1 MFIGAII
8 YIGVYEELDISMYWN
23 TDFNKGLYIHF
34 QAIFH
39 SADSSKLNDIA
50 ISLVLRVVKKRGI
63 TYLLIRSSGI
73 KLNL

>member
-1 MFIGAII
+1 
-8 YIGVYEELDISMYWN
+8 L
-23 TDFNKGLYIHF
+23 
-34 QAIFH
+34 
-39 SADSSKLNDIA
+39 SKSNDIA